1 MRIVFCCV
9 FAWVVFAASP
19 VEARIRV
26 VEAVIHRG
34 TVVVSGRARPHVL
47 IRLNGRTAKRANRHG
62 RFLFRIHFVPRH
74 CTVWLVSGRYSRR
87 VNLDNCRSSRRHSHR
102 ARRAAISRGHA
113 AGRSQLKKAPAA
125 PAPHGVTGAP
135 ALQTPRGESGAP
147 GPAGPAGPQGPSGP
161 QGPIGPQGP
170 VGAQGPKGERGEAGP
185 PGPQGLQGLRG
196 ETGAAGRA
204 SEPSAATMQVRRVSR
219 ACVAD
224 QDCTVSC
231 ESREAAINALCP
243 KKAAATLTSE
253 TDVSCGIGN
262 EGAMIAYCAR

>member
-1 MRIVFCCV
+1 MRIVFGCV
-9 FAWVVFAASP
+9 LAWVVLAASP

-26 VEAVIHRG
+26 DEAVIHRG
-34 TVVVSGRARPHVL
+34 TVVISGRARPHL
-47 IRLNGRTAKRANRHG
+47 LLRLNGRVAKRANRHG
-62 RFLFRIHFVPRH
+62 RFLFRIRHVPRH

-87 VNLDNCRSSRRHSHR
+87 VTLDNCRSSRRYNHR
-102 ARRAAISRGHA
+102 AGGAVISRAHA
-113 AGRSQLKKAPAA
+113 AVRSHSDHAPAAHAVPAA
-125 PAPHGVTGAP
+125 PA
-135 ALQTPRGESGAP
+135 LQAPRGEIGTT

-170 VGAQGPKGERGEAGP
+170 AGAQGPKGERGEAGP

-204 SEPSAATMQVRRVSR
+204 AEPSAAPMQVRRVSR
-219 ACVAD
+219 TCAAD
-224 QDCTVSC
+224 QECTVSC

-243 KKAAATLTSE
+243 KKAAATLTGE
-253 TDVSCGIGN
+253 TEVSCGTGN

>member
-9 FAWVVFAASP
+9 LAWVVLAASP
-19 VEARIRV
+19 VEAQIRV
-26 VEAVIHRG
+26 DEAVIHRG
-34 TVVVSGRARPHVL
+34 TVVVSGRARPHL
-47 IRLNGRTAKRANRHG
+47 LLRLNGRVAKRANRHG
-62 RFLFRIHFVPRH
+62 RFLFRIRHVPRH

-87 VNLDNCRSSRRHSHR
+87 VNSR
-102 ARRAAISRGHA
+102 
-113 AGRSQLKKAPAA
+113 QLP
-125 PAPHGVTGAP
+125 VEP
-135 ALQTPRGESGAP
+135 ALQPSRTWGRYLARSRRCAFAFEKCTGCADTAMLRQRPCCRRRAVKQAAP
-147 GPAGPAGPQGPSGP
+147 GPAGPEGPQGPSGP

-170 VGAQGPKGERGEAGP
+170 AGAQGPKGERGEAGP

-204 SEPSAATMQVRRVSR
+204 AEPSAATMQVRRVSR
-219 ACVAD
+219 ACAAD
-224 QDCTVSC
+224 QECTVSC

-253 TDVSCGIGN
+253 TDVSCGTGN